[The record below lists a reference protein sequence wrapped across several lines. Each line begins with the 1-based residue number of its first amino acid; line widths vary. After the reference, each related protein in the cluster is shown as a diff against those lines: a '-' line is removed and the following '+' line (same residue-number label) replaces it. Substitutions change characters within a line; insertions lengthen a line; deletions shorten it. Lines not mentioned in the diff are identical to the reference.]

1 MVVVGPFVPFCYV
14 ILLTAIV
21 LCRPYSEEKNT
32 DRSKELSFGGPPS
45 DATKA
50 IIAKI
55 EGIAKK
61 RDIPMSHVAFA
72 WSTSKPFV
80 TAPII
85 GTTKIEQLKD
95 MIEAVH
101 VELTEEEVKEIDDLY
116 EPTKVFGHA

>member
-1 MVVVGPFVPFCYV
+1 
-14 ILLTAIV
+14 V
-21 LCRPYSEEKNT
+21 LCRPFATEKTT
-32 DRSKELSFGGPPS
+32 DRAKELSFGDSAS

-50 IIAKI
+50 IIGKI
-55 EGIAKK
+55 EEIAKK

-72 WSTSKPFV
+72 WSVSKPFV

-101 VELTEEEVKEIDDLY
+101 VELTEEEVKAIDDLY
-116 EPTKVFGHA
+116 EPTKVMGHN